1 MSFAF
6 RYQRI
11 AAGAAVIVLMIF
23 LILIFILAVIIY
35 RTLVQI
41 PLFQNDSLRPMAQMI
56 ASMSGAM
63 INLVFIMML
72 GRVYE
77 KLALRLTTWGKVS
90 WPVKIDLNKKVVT
103 QAKDCA
109 KFQILWQM
117 LIH

>member
-1 MSFAF
+1 M
-6 RYQRI
+6 
-11 AAGAAVIVLMIF
+11 
-23 LILIFILAVIIY
+23 IIY

>member
-1 MSFAF
+1 MLKFTNILSFAF

-35 RTLVQI
+35 RTLVTI
-41 PLFQNDSLRPMAQMI
+41 PLFKSEALRPMAQMI

-77 KLALRLTTWGKVS
+77 KLALRLTTWGKIS
-90 WPVKIDLNKKVVT
+90 QPVKMDLNKKLSLKQKT
-103 QAKDCA
+103 
-109 KFQILWQM
+109 I
-117 LIH
+117 